1 VTYEDEVWSL
11 PPAATADLIRRSRV
25 MSWARISRNGTL
37 RDVNATLARRAGITE
52 DKLQGASLYTLL
64 TEEDRERMRASLES
78 GDAITPEPFF
88 ANFVSTRH
96 EVHTL
101 RCRIFAQGEELVLV
115 GEPDVEED
123 QAVAE
128 ELLRLN
134 NELSV
139 LSRENARRA
148 RELEAS
154 GRQIEEALAELES
167 SYWHL
172 RKIQERIPFCMRC
185 GKMKTGA
192 VEWTSLVDYL
202 RSNEIFVSH
211 GYCPTCAS
219 EVLDEVDEVDE

>member
-1 VTYEDEVWSL
+1 MTNEDDVWSM
-11 PPAATADLIRRSRV
+11 PPTVASVLIRESRV
-25 MSWARISRNGTL
+25 LSWARISPDGTL
-37 RDVNATLARRAGITE
+37 RAVNATLARRAGITE
-52 DKLQGASLYTLL
+52 DELQGASLYALL
-64 TEEDRERMRASLES
+64 TEEDRERMRASLGSEDGIS
-78 GDAITPEPFF
+78 PEPFF

-101 RCRIFAQGEELVLV
+101 RCRIFSLGEELALV

-123 QAVAE
+123 QAFAE

-172 RKIQERIPFCMRC
+172 RKIQERIPLCMRC

-192 VEWTSLVDYL
+192 AEWSSLVDYL

-219 EVLDEVDEVDE
+219 EVLDEVDE